1 MRIALVHNPKAGNG
15 TFKVSEFV
23 RQIESAGHKVL
34 YVSIKEKDWPK
45 IFGELIDRVIIA
57 GGDGSVSRIAP
68 WLAAR
73 RLPFCILALGTA
85 NNCARGLGQ
94 MQAAE
99 RLIASISS
107 APTRKIDLGL
117 VTSPGGQRSFIE
129 SAGVGFLPRFMG
141 EMQASQKKNG
151 SKFRRVA
158 HERLADAKKY
168 LWSIAKE
175 TPTFAGEILL
185 DAEKISGELLLF
197 EIANIGS
204 IGPSLDLAPNA
215 DPGDGLLNVAWV
227 RDEHRKEWL
236 NYLKHLRTNGKASA
250 PVEQRQCRQITFR
263 QSDVPLHVDG
273 KVFPEME
280 TPCCVT
286 AYPGALDLIDFDNPV
301 TETLGA
307 HSISSS
313 RGGKLE
319 TPSP

>member
-23 RQIESAGHKVL
+23 RQIENAGHKVL

-45 IFGELIDRVIIA
+45 IFGELVDRVIIA
-57 GGDGSVSRIAP
+57 GGDGSVSRVAP

-99 RLIASISS
+99 RLIASIFS

-129 SAGVGFLPRFMG
+129 SAGVGFLPRFIG
-141 EMQASQKKNG
+141 EMRASQKKNG
-151 SKFRRVA
+151 SKFRSVA
-158 HERLADAKKY
+158 HKRLADAKKY
-168 LWSIAKE
+168 LWSMAKE
-175 TPTFAGEILL
+175 TPTFEGEILL
-185 DAEKISGELLLF
+185 DADKISGELLLF
-197 EIANIGS
+197 EIANIGL
-204 IGPSLDLAPNA
+204 IGPSLDLAPDA
-215 DPGDGLLNVAWV
+215 DPSDGFLNVAWV

-236 NYLKHLRTNGKASA
+236 NYLKHLRTNGKTSA
-250 PVEQRQCRQITFR
+250 PVEQRRCRQITFR
-263 QSDVPLHVDG
+263 QSGVPLHVDG

-286 AYPGALDLIDFDNPV
+286 VYPCALDLIDFNNPV
-301 TETLGA
+301 TKTLGV
-307 HSISSS
+307 HSISSLS
-313 RGGKLE
+313 YR
-319 TPSP
+319 

>member
-15 TFKVSEFV
+15 TFRVSEFV

-45 IFGELIDRVIIA
+45 IFGELVDRVIIA
-57 GGDGSVSRIAP
+57 GGDGSVSRVAP

-73 RLPFCILALGTA
+73 RLPFCILGLGTA

-94 MQAAE
+94 MQTAE
-99 RLIASISS
+99 RLIANVFS

-117 VTSPGGQRSFIE
+117 VTSPGGQRCFIE
-129 SAGVGFLPRFMG
+129 SAGVGFLPRFIG
-141 EMQASQKKNG
+141 EMRASQKKNG
-151 SKFRRVA
+151 SKFRSVA
-158 HERLADAKKY
+158 RERLADAKKY

-175 TPTFAGEILL
+175 TPAFEGEILL
-185 DAEKISGELLLF
+185 DAEKISGEFLLV
-197 EIANIGS
+197 EIANIGL
-204 IGPSLDLAPNA
+204 IGPSLDLAPAA
-215 DPGDGLLNVAWV
+215 DPSDGFLNVAWV

-236 NYLKHLRTNGKASA
+236 NYLKRLRTNGKASA

-263 QSDVPLHVDG
+263 QSSTPLHVDG

-286 AYPGALDLIDFDNPV
+286 VYPGALELIDFNNQP
-301 TETLGA
+301 TESLGT
-307 HSISSS
+307 HSIASLSY
-313 RGGKLE
+313 R
-319 TPSP
+319 

>member
-34 YVSIKEKDWPK
+34 YVSIKEEDWPK
-45 IFGELIDRVIIA
+45 IFGELVDRVIIA

-99 RLIASISS
+99 RLIASIFS

-129 SAGVGFLPRFMG
+129 SAGVGFLPRFMD
-141 EMQASQKKNG
+141 EMRASQKKNG
-151 SKFRRVA
+151 SKFRSGA
-158 HERLADAKKY
+158 HKRLADAKKY
-168 LWSIAKE
+168 LWSMAKK
-175 TPTFAGEILL
+175 TPTFEAEILL

-204 IGPSLDLAPNA
+204 IGPSLDLAPDA
-215 DPGDGLLNVAWV
+215 DPSDGFLNVAWV

-236 NYLKHLRTNGKASA
+236 NYLAGA
-250 PVEQRQCRQITFR
+250 ERQG
-263 QSDVPLHVDG
+263 S
-273 KVFPEME
+273 
-280 TPCCVT
+280 
-286 AYPGALDLIDFDNPV
+286 
-301 TETLGA
+301 
-307 HSISSS
+307 
-313 RGGKLE
+313 
-319 TPSP
+319 

>member
-15 TFKVSEFV
+15 TFRVSEFV

-45 IFGELIDRVIIA
+45 IFGELVDRVIIA
-57 GGDGSVSRIAP
+57 GGDGSVSRVAP

-73 RLPFCILALGTA
+73 RLPFCILGLGTA

-94 MQAAE
+94 MQTAE
-99 RLIASISS
+99 RLIANVFS

-117 VTSPGGQRSFIE
+117 VTSPGGQRCFIE
-129 SAGVGFLPRFMG
+129 SAGVGFLPRFIG
-141 EMQASQKKNG
+141 EMRASQKKNG
-151 SKFRRVA
+151 SKFRSVA
-158 HERLADAKKY
+158 RERLADAKKY

-175 TPTFAGEILL
+175 TPAFEGEILL
-185 DAEKISGELLLF
+185 DAEKISGEFLLV
-197 EIANIGS
+197 EIANIGL
-204 IGPSLDLAPNA
+204 IGPSLDLAPAA
-215 DPGDGLLNVAWV
+215 DPSDGFLNVAWV

-236 NYLKHLRTNGKASA
+236 NYLKRLRTNGKASA

-263 QSDVPLHVDG
+263 QSSIPLHVDG

-286 AYPGALDLIDFDNPV
+286 VYPGALELIDFNNQA
-301 TETLGA
+301 TESLGT
-307 HSISSS
+307 HSIASLSY
-313 RGGKLE
+313 R
-319 TPSP
+319 

>member
-1 MRIALVHNPKAGNG
+1 VRIALVHNPKAGNR

-23 RQIESAGHKVL
+23 RQIENAGHKLL
-34 YVSIKEKDWPK
+34 YVSIKDEDWPK
-45 IFGELIDRVIIA
+45 IFGELVDRVIIA
-57 GGDGSVSRIAP
+57 GGDGSVSRVAP

-99 RLIASISS
+99 RLIASIFL

-117 VTSPGGQRSFIE
+117 VTSPGGQRCFIE
-129 SAGVGFLPRFMG
+129 SAGVGFLPRFMDQ
-141 EMQASQKKNG
+141 MRASQKKND
-151 SKFRRVA
+151 SKFRSVA
-158 HERLADAKKY
+158 HKRLADAKKY
-168 LWSIAKE
+168 LWAMAKE
-175 TPTFAGEILL
+175 TPTFEGEILL
-185 DAEKISGELLLF
+185 DAEKISGQLLLF

-204 IGPSLDLAPNA
+204 IGPSLNVAPDA
-215 DPGDGLLNVAWV
+215 DPSDGFLNVAWV

-236 NYLKHLRTNGKASA
+236 NYLKHLRTDGKASA

-263 QSDVPLHVDG
+263 RSEVPLHIDG

-286 AYPGALDLIDFDNPV
+286 VYPWALDLIDFNNPG
-301 TETLGA
+301 TETLGV
-307 HSISSS
+307 HSI
-313 RGGKLE
+313 
-319 TPSP
+319 PSLSYR